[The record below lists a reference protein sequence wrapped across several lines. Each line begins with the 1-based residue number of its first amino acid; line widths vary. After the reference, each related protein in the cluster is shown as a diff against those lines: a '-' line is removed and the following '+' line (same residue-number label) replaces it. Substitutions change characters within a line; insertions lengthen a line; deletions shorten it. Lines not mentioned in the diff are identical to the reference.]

1 MFQTAVPALTGRAV
15 DIATG
20 NAEGSVT
27 RTAWLMVAVAA
38 ATAGHFNRSGQQG
51 GAGHDRVLG
60 GQLISACRQA
70 EIEGEEAI
78 HDEVGEF
85 LAG

>member
-1 MFQTAVPALTGRAV
+1 MSVLVAAAAAATRATTAA
-15 DIATG
+15 
-20 NAEGSVT
+20 S
-27 RTAWLMVAVAA
+27 AVAA
-38 ATAGHFNRSGQQG
+38 ATAGHFNRSRQQG
-51 GAGHDRVLG
+51 GAGHDRVLSR
-60 GQLISACRQA
+60 QLVATRRQA